1 MAKKVIIQ
9 QQISLP
15 EYWGADWELDRKL
28 GAGAYSSVWRAVRK
42 DHPGIDAAIKII
54 SIPSDATEAST
65 LMTEGMSMS
74 QSQSYYDDIARQYVT
89 EIELMESFKGTP
101 NIVSIEDYKVQRKA
115 DEVGNDIFIRMELL
129 TPLDSVLRQRVLSE
143 KEVVQVGMDI
153 CSALELC
160 EARNIIHRDIKPANI
175 FLNDKT
181 PGHIFYK
188 LGDFGI
194 ARSMQTLNG
203 GLSTKGTPS
212 YMAPEVFFGRK
223 YDNRVDIYS
232 LGITLYRLMN
242 NNRLPLMPENDF
254 SAAARESAMTRR
266 LGGEKLPPPCRGSEA
281 VNRVI
286 LKACAFDPD
295 QRYATASQMKKELE
309 AALHGDPA
317 PGAPLY
323 VEDEPTVD
331 LDPEIEQP
339 SEFSGIV
346 SAMNSARVSTPVS
359 APAQPAAKAAVS
371 AEPAAKKKKKT
382 GMWIGLAAALL
393 AVAAAVILLL
403 PKGDNTAPV
412 PEPTAIDDGLPV
424 LTETPV
430 PTEAPTATPEPTP
443 EATATPEPTLEVTAT
458 PEPTPEVTATP

>member
-212 YMAPEVFFGRK
+212 YMTPEVFFGRK

-286 LKACAFDPD
+286 LKACAFDAD

-339 SEFSGIV
+339 P
-346 SAMNSARVSTPVS
+346 NS
-359 APAQPAAKAAVS
+359 PASCP
-371 AEPAAKKKKKT
+371 P
-382 GMWIGLAAALL
+382 
-393 AVAAAVILLL
+393 
-403 PKGDNTAPV
+403 
-412 PEPTAIDDGLPV
+412 
-424 LTETPV
+424 
-430 PTEAPTATPEPTP
+430 
-443 EATATPEPTLEVTAT
+443 
-458 PEPTPEVTATP
+458 